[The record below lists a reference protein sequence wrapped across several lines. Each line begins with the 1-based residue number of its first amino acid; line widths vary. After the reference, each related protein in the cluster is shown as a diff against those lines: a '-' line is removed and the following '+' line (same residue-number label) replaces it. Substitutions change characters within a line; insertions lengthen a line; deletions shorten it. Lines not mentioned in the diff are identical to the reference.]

1 MEAKMNTLTLRQIP
15 APVEKGIRRVARET
29 HQSLNKTAIEILS
42 KGVGIGPKHS
52 ASRKHRDVKNVLK
65 PWSEDEYEQFQ
76 CDTAQ
81 FSLIDEEMWRK

>member
-1 MEAKMNTLTLRQIP
+1 MNTLTLRKVP
-15 APVEKGIRRVARET
+15 SPVEKGIRRIARKS

-52 ASRKHRDVKNVLK
+52 ESRKRRDVKNVIK
-65 PWSEDEYEQFQ
+65 PWSEDEYKQFQ
-76 CDTAQ
+76 VNTAQ